1 MGAVTGVHIAEGPN
15 EGLSAAAGWAS
26 EVAATRAK
34 VLGCDIDR
42 VDLAR
47 ALAFCEDVIQSRGFA
62 QHMAINVAKLVR
74 MRKDAEL
81 RWGIERCELVTADGQ
96 PVVWASRL
104 LRDPLPSRVAG
115 IDLMN
120 GLLALAAAN
129 GYRVYILGARP
140 EVLELA
146 VTRIQVRHPGL
157 SLVGHRDGYYS
168 EEDEPAVAAAI
179 AATEPDILFVAMS
192 SPRKEYFLA
201 RHGRT
206 LGVPFVMGVGGAI
219 DVMAGVTRRA
229 PVVMQHTGLEWLFRL
244 AQEPRR
250 LGPRYLC
257 TNTTFMVLLSR
268 EVMRGYVARRRLE
281 AGRLREPAAGERLP
295 PARSS
300 RRRRLGGLS
309 VKA

>member
-1 MGAVTGVHIAEGPN
+1 MGTVTRVDNVEGQDG
-15 EGLSAAAGWAS
+15 GLRVAAGLAS
-26 EVAATRAK
+26 AIAARRAK

-47 ALAFCEDVIQSRGFA
+47 ALAFCEDVIRSRGFA
-62 QHMAINVAKLVR
+62 QHMAINVAKLVA
-74 MRKDAEL
+74 MRRDAQL

-104 LRDPLPSRVAG
+104 LGDPLPSRVAG

-120 GLLALAAAN
+120 GLLALAAAK

-140 EVLELA
+140 TVLEHA
-146 VTRIQVRHPGL
+146 VSRIRAQYPHL
-157 SLVGHRDGYYS
+157 SLVGHRHGYYS
-168 EEDEPAVAAAI
+168 EEDEPEVASAI

-201 RHGRT
+201 RHGPS

-219 DVMAGVTRRA
+219 DVLAGVTRRA
-229 PVVMQHTGLEWLFRL
+229 PVVVQQSGLEWLFRL

-250 LGPRYLC
+250 LGPRYLS
-257 TNTTFMVLLSR
+257 TNAAFMLLLSR
-268 EVMRGYVARRRLE
+268 EVMRGYIARHWPEEGGRRK
-281 AGRLREPAAGERLP
+281 PAAGETPPRARFSRQRRP
-295 PARSS
+295 PARS
-300 RRRRLGGLS
+300 